1 MSALPEEPNHFL
13 SWLQS
18 NYDNAATP
26 DDFIPRAV
34 FGKYIQSLIAGDDRL
49 EHLQTTAVDCIVENG
64 FATLQFAIG
73 GTIKAD
79 AVVLALGNFNP
90 PELSGVFC
98 HSAWNQATYE
108 NLPEDAPVALIG
120 SGLTAIDVFL
130 RLRENG
136 HRGVI
141 HAISRHGMLPSRH
154 APYQPLPECIIPRHA
169 PRTTRQLLRLVR
181 KAISDGLP
189 WRAVI
194 DSLRPRTNEVWLGLP
209 IEEQRRFKRHLQR
222 HWDIVRHRMAPTI
235 ADSVDTELAAG
246 TLKVHRGSLEL
257 IEQIEPARVINCTGP
272 NLNYR
277 KVGSPLLNSLFTQG
291 LSTPGPLGTALAT
304 DGNGALKATNG
315 TYSRVLFHV
324 GPGRQ
329 GNLLEAI
336 AVPELREQ
344 AAALAVF
351 LAGQFDREQY
361 AA

>member
-1 MSALPEEPNHFL
+1 
-13 SWLQS
+13 
-18 NYDNAATP
+18 
-26 DDFIPRAV
+26 
-34 FGKYIQSLIAGDDRL
+34 
-49 EHLQTTAVDCIVENG
+49 
-64 FATLQFAIG
+64 
-73 GTIKAD
+73 
-79 AVVLALGNFNP
+79 
-90 PELSGVFC
+90 
-98 HSAWNQATYE
+98 
-108 NLPEDAPVALIG
+108 
-120 SGLTAIDVFL
+120 
-130 RLRENG
+130 
-136 HRGVI
+136 
-141 HAISRHGMLPSRH
+141 
-154 APYQPLPECIIPRHA
+154 
-169 PRTTRQLLRLVR
+169 
-181 KAISDGLP
+181 
-189 WRAVI
+189 
-194 DSLRPRTNEVWLGLP
+194 
-209 IEEQRRFKRHLQR
+209 
-222 HWDIVRHRMAPTI
+222 
-235 ADSVDTELAAG
+235 
-246 TLKVHRGSLEL
+246 LEL